1 MIGPCVVEQAA
12 EVEHALPVRLVSAD
26 PGAQPKHVEVK
37 PMRFGQ
43 AIEFTRGFRRQPEVE
58 LALRGFQVA
67 FEVVHEGHARG
78 ELHP

>member
-1 MIGPCVVEQAA
+1 
-12 EVEHALPVRLVSAD
+12 
-26 PGAQPKHVEVK
+26 
-37 PMRFGQ
+37 MRFGQ